1 MSGEELSAGTPRD
14 PDWSP
19 DVLAELHAGALDEE
33 TAGGLRPV
41 AEEDPRARAVLTA
54 LERTRQELAA
64 CPDVEIPGDVATRV
78 EDALAAE
85 PLPTGGGESP
95 AGEANAASSGE
106 VTSLARA
113 RGRRRGRGLVLGA
126 GLAAAAAAVL
136 GVLLVTQYPG
146 PERESHQAEQPP
158 SEDGGGTSSASE
170 GPLALTGERVEL
182 DGKQFGEVL
191 SSEEYV
197 DSLLAP
203 ESLRACL
210 RANGVTTGTPLG
222 AEEIVFNGRRA
233 QLLVLPTG
241 EVGTFRL
248 LAVGPECGPGNPA
261 TLSDTIVGD

>member
-33 TAGGLRPV
+33 TAGEVRPV
-41 AEEDPRARAVLTA
+41 TEEDPRARAVLTA
-54 LERTRQELAA
+54 LERTRQDLAS

-85 PLPTGGGESP
+85 PLPTGEGEPP
-95 AGEANAASSGE
+95 AGEEAASSGG
-106 VTSLARA
+106 VTPLARA

-146 PERESHQAEQPP
+146 QERESHRAEQSPGENG
-158 SEDGGGTSSASE
+158 SGTSSASE
-170 GPLALTGERVEL
+170 GPLALTGERLEL

-197 DSLLAP
+197 DNLLAP
-203 ESLRACL
+203 ESLMACL